1 MQRIAIATSSEHP
14 HGHEDDRS
22 LFDAL
27 GPLGLHP
34 QPVIWND
41 PAVAWERFDAVWV
54 RTTWDYYLRYPEFLA
69 WLQRLDA
76 AGVVVC
82 NRTAVLRWNA
92 DKRYLLELGNAGVS
106 IVPSRLAPADELAA
120 SVRACPWPKV
130 VVKPTV
136 SAGAW
141 HTVVADRDADGLDAR
156 LAGLPDN
163 LEYLIQ
169 PCLDAVAADGEWSLL
184 YFGGVLSHCVLK
196 RTAPGDFR
204 VQARH
209 GGTAELAAPPAV
221 ALQAAEDLFT
231 VLDRS
236 GRRDLAVA
244 RVDGVVDDGRFLLM
258 EVELIEPQLFLSL
271 IPEAGLTAARQFRDW
286 LRRQSGGGA
295 RVVI

>member
-14 HGHEDDRS
+14 HGHEDDRP

-27 GPLGLHP
+27 APLGLLP

-41 PAVAWERFDAVWV
+41 PAVAWERYDAVWV

-69 WLQRLDA
+69 WLARLDA

-82 NRTAVLRWNA
+82 NRTSVLRWNA
-92 DKRYLLELGNAGVS
+92 DKRYLLELGHAGVS
-106 IVPSRLAPADELAA
+106 TVPSRLAQADELAA
-120 SVRACPWPKV
+120 IVRACPWPRV

-141 HTVVADRDADGLDAR
+141 HTVVVDRDAGDLDAR
-156 LAGLPDN
+156 LAGLPDT
-163 LEYLIQ
+163 LEYLVQ
-169 PCLDAVAADGEWSLL
+169 PCLDVVSADGEWSLL

-204 VQARH
+204 VQASH
-209 GGTAELAAPPAV
+209 GGSAELAAPPAL
-221 ALQAAEDLFT
+221 ALKAAEDLFT